1 MRLGRISYGRYLSET
16 RPGKERDEAAKNNH
30 HNMSVSMGSMVR
42 DVKEKY
48 PWNHEV
54 VTGPRASFS
63 TRWNGCFSSARM
75 SLFAMGFRP
84 PTPSSPFNKSL
95 IMMETRKHENGLPHG
110 NGSHKDLCFRE
121 AFIVLC
127 LISRNTQKD
136 IAPPKYSSSSKGM
149 SDIHI
154 GDHYEQEIVCREFE
168 L

>member
-1 MRLGRISYGRYLSET
+1 MLQ
-16 RPGKERDEAAKNNH
+16 A
-30 HNMSVSMGSMVR
+30 SVI
-42 DVKEKY
+42 
-48 PWNHEV
+48 
-54 VTGPRASFS
+54 
-63 TRWNGCFSSARM
+63 
-75 SLFAMGFRP
+75 P
-84 PTPSSPFNKSL
+84 PSPYPFNKSVR
-95 IMMETRKHENGLPHG
+95 IMEIRKHQNGLPHG
-110 NGSHKDLCFRE
+110 TGSNKYLCFRE